1 MVIKFIFFTFTNYKQ
16 FKTNIMAEYNPNA
29 KYTWTPEDTFTL
41 SGQDFGLILNTVR
54 SYLSSEEA
62 ARFQLM
68 IQTNQVIEKIMKEA
82 VENDV
87 IKEAVEEVPTMEI
100 V

>member
-1 MVIKFIFFTFTNYKQ
+1 
-16 FKTNIMAEYNPNA
+16 MAIYDSA
-29 KYTWTPEDTFTL
+29 KKYTWTPEDTFTI

-68 IQTNQVIEKIMKEA
+68 IKTNDVIEKLMIAGVEA
-82 VENDV
+82 DV
-87 IKEAVEEVPTMEI
+87 IKEVVEEVPTMKI

>member
-1 MVIKFIFFTFTNYKQ
+1 
-16 FKTNIMAEYNPNA
+16 MATYNPA
-29 KYTWTPEDTFTL
+29 KKYTWTPEDTFTI

-68 IQTNQVIEKIMKEA
+68 VKANEVVERLMIEGVEA
-82 VENDV
+82 DI
-87 IKEAVEEVPTMEI
+87 IKEVSETPTEAHTMQ
-100 V
+100 VVD

>member
-1 MVIKFIFFTFTNYKQ
+1 
-16 FKTNIMAEYNPNA
+16 MAQYDPA
-29 KYTWTPEDTFTL
+29 KRYTWTPEDTFEI

-68 IQTNQVIEKIMKEA
+68 MKANEVIEKLMIAGVEA
-82 VENDV
+82 DI
-87 IKEAVEEVPTMEI
+87 IKEVEAEAPVAE
-100 V
+100 

>member
-1 MVIKFIFFTFTNYKQ
+1 
-16 FKTNIMAEYNPNA
+16 MAQYDPA
-29 KYTWTPEDTFTL
+29 KRYTWTPEDKFEI

-68 IQTNQVIEKIMKEA
+68 VKTNEVIERLMIAGVEA
-82 VENDV
+82 DI
-87 IKEAVEEVPTMEI
+87 IKESVEETPTMNVVE
-100 V
+100 